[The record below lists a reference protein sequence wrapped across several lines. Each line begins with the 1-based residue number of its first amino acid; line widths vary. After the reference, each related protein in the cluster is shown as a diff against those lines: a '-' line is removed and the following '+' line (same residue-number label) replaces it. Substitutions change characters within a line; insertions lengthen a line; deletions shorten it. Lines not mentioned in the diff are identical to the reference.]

1 VNVIIIGGGF
11 AGMVAARALRKNHHV
26 RLIDPKPD
34 FEWIPS
40 AHEILSRSKRPSNL
54 RIPRRKL
61 LAKKRQSHIQ
71 AKVLSVD
78 PALRR
83 VETDTAGGFDYDYL
97 LIACGPA
104 PALVPGAAE
113 HALRIRSIDE
123 MIVARDRLR
132 ALAKAGQP
140 AVITVVGGG
149 FTGVEAMG
157 EIIREH
163 GDQRH
168 LSFRIIEPSD
178 RLLSDQPRK
187 LGERL
192 EKLARKQEVEV
203 LLSDRVTEVSAS
215 AVSLASGRT
224 LPSTLTL
231 WTAGASAPDFLVKA
245 GLITEGHRGITVD
258 AGLKAI
264 GHDRIFVAGDLA
276 EHPDRPA
283 RQAGNAIAMGKRAG
297 KNIARAAKLKAP
309 IAYEAEDSGLIVTFG
324 TEGAFLVMPS
334 GVVFENRDLLRARE
348 AAFRSGIGLFD
359 ALSRKGGHKRLAK
372 RHRGTPAIAA
382 PGRGRVFGKRHRV
395 WKDLRNMRD
404 DLLSGKA
411 FDGLPF

>member
-1 VNVIIIGGGF
+1 MNVIIIGGGF
-11 AGMVAARALRKNHHV
+11 AGVVAARALRKKHHV

-40 AHEILSRSKRPSNL
+40 AHEILSGNKRPSNL
-54 RIPRRKL
+54 RIPRRRL

-71 AKVLSVD
+71 ATVLSVD
-78 PALRR
+78 PSLRR

-104 PALVPGAAE
+104 AAFVPGAAE
-113 HALRIRSIDE
+113 HALRIRTIDE

-132 ALAKAGQP
+132 ALAKAGQR

-163 GDQRH
+163 GDRRH

-203 LLSDRVTEVSAS
+203 ILSERVTEVSAD
-215 AVSLASGRT
+215 AVVLASGKT

-231 WTAGASAPDFLVKA
+231 WTAGARAPEFLVQA
-245 GLITEGHRGITVD
+245 GLIAEGHSGITVD
-258 AGLKAI
+258 AGLRSI

-309 IAYEAEDSGLIVTFG
+309 IAYEVEDSGLIVTFG

-334 GVVFENRDLLRARE
+334 GVVFENRQLFRARE
-348 AAFRSGIGLFD
+348 LAFRSGIGLFD
-359 ALSRKGGHKRLAK
+359 ALSRKGGHKRVSR
-372 RHRGTPAIAA
+372 RHRGIPAVGA
-382 PGRGRVFGKRHRV
+382 PGRARVFGNRRRV